1 MTPTLK
7 IALAVGAAVVVL
19 VVGVFFL
26 QELKGSA
33 DSPVHIRLVS
43 GQDGGAAV
51 VVPDTSLDPS
61 SGQAPAQ
68 AQTGATF
75 GYAFYSTNPRAQ
87 TSDISILAHHTV
99 VLVTWSKTADFD
111 AQFLWPPV
119 PTGWTNSDPS
129 CGQPCGY
136 RGFAFPGV
144 PGVPQRHTVDGQ
156 EADVSA
162 LYETQHAVTV
172 NGVSYLVIIGKTWAD
187 LERTAETLHWDA
199 LPEE

>member
-1 MTPTLK
+1 MNRGILS
-7 IALAVGAAVVVL
+7 ALAAGAVVVVL
-19 VVGVFFL
+19 VLGVFFL

-43 GQDGGAAV
+43 GQDGGA
-51 VVPDTSLDPS
+51 P
-61 SGQAPAQ
+61 APAQ
-68 AQTGATF
+68 AQTGTAL

-87 TSDISILAHHTV
+87 TADISVLAHHTV
-99 VLVTWSKTADFD
+99 VPVTWSKTADFD

-136 RGFAFPGV
+136 RGLAFPGV
-144 PGVPQRHTVDGQ
+144 PGVPQRHTVGGQVATLDG
-156 EADVSA
+156 
-162 LYETQHAVTV
+162 LYETQHDLSV
-172 NGVSYLVIIGKTWAD
+172 NGVAYDVVISKTWHD

-199 LPEE
+199 LP